1 MYRILAII
9 SVYQMIFD
17 ALLIVFLDA
26 FEQMFIRML
35 NVVLT

>member
-17 ALLIVFLDA
+17 AAAIVFLDA